1 MFLYEVFTKYLFILI
16 IMNSNIDYYKYINR
30 IKFNITNCNKI
41 TDTDIEYGT
50 KFRYMCFKFF
60 VKSYLKVHHVIV
72 IIVIIVLVFVIWHNR
87 EKWKSIYKVDG
98 GGPIGLNT
106 TYTAY
111 AVKEDSPL
119 NRTGT
124 NDINANY
131 YYKYS
136 TYIFIVDNWL
146 YIKVGGSG
154 NCTNAHYLYK
164 EIKLHKRLYDQI
176 LNQIYDI
183 TELLSR
189 DNNSYSLVY
198 LVDKTTIFNH
208 EPQNKMIIFNEDSN
222 GHACILKFID
232 LNNYYTCYFILMVNI
247 NRSYDLCLQLNNL
260 KQNVTNTISQTANIL
275 TF

>member
-1 MFLYEVFTKYLFILI
+1 M
-16 IMNSNIDYYKYINR
+16 
-30 IKFNITNCNKI
+30 
-41 TDTDIEYGT
+41 
-50 KFRYMCFKFF
+50 
-60 VKSYLKVHHVIV
+60 
-72 IIVIIVLVFVIWHNR
+72 LVFVIWHNR
-87 EKWKSIYKVDG
+87 EKWKSMYKVDG

-106 TYTAY
+106 IYTDCI
-111 AVKEDSPL
+111 VKEDSPL
-119 NRTGT
+119 NRMVT

-136 TYIFIVDNWL
+136 TYFFIVDNWL
-146 YIKVGGSG
+146 YIKAGGSG

-164 EIKLHKRLYDQI
+164 EIKLHKRLYNQS
-176 LNQIYDI
+176 LNQFYDI

-260 KQNVTNTISQTANIL
+260 KQNVTNTISQIANIL